1 MEEALIEMKK
11 RNDEL
16 VRGNKDAID
25 GPTSPKFYTTN
36 DQVLHL
42 QEELKRREAAHTER
56 IVEMVS
62 IEFKVLHFLTLS
74 VSLFSTLLSG
84 ILSPIYPSFS
94 VTYKH

>member
-16 VRGNKDAID
+16 VRENKDAID

-56 IVEMVS
+56 IVEMVR
-62 IEFKVLHFLTLS
+62 IKIMFFCLFLR
-74 VSLFSTLLSG
+74 LF
-84 ILSPIYPSFS
+84 LSP
-94 VTYKH
+94 

>member
-1 MEEALIEMKK
+1 MEDALIEMKK

-62 IEFKVLHFLTLS
+62 IEFIVRHFQPYCPAFSPIHL
-74 VSLFSTLLSG
+74 SLF
-84 ILSPIYPSFS
+84 

>member
-56 IVEMVS
+56 IVEMVRNE
-62 IEFKVLHFLTLS
+62 IMYLLFPLS
-74 VSLFSTLLSG
+74 CPIPIIFRLPP
-84 ILSPIYPSFS
+84 PIYLSFCLS
-94 VTYKH
+94 HTQA